1 MVDQPILQRTLL
13 VDGNYFNV
21 RANVFENRKI
31 AIWDSVDDGVDVD
44 ANIHSLKPFNRIR
57 EFQKWKIPP
66 MKVSSHSR
74 RRASH

>member
-31 AIWDSVDDGVDVD
+31 AIWDSVDDGVDVWISFVLMILCD
-44 ANIHSLKPFNRIR
+44 QNGGKTW
-57 EFQKWKIPP
+57 EY
-66 MKVSSHSR
+66 
-74 RRASH
+74 